1 VRAGSLD
8 RVNLQRTDPQKDWLV
23 DLNTPLLDLVF
34 KRQDDS
40 IVNGRE
46 EASRDLGAQ
55 KKDLEDKLLSIQK
68 MEAIGTMAGGIAH
81 DFNNILMGI
90 QGYIS
95 MILHDLNT
103 DHPNR
108 VKFENIQ
115 NYLTMGADL
124 TKQLLNFAQG
134 EKYEVTAINVN
145 DLLDKSAGMFGR
157 TKKEICIFKHLKE
170 DIWAVDVDGS
180 QLNQVFLNLF
190 INAAQAM
197 PGGGN
202 LSIETDNV
210 FLGEN
215 EQKPSHLTAG
225 KYVRIT
231 VTDDGTGMDEKTR
244 KRIFEPFFTTKPK
257 GIGTGLGLTS
267 AYGIIKNHGGAIEVD
282 SEPAVGTRFDIYLP
296 ATNHAPVIDQER
308 DEEILTGT
316 ETILIVDDEQINIT
330 VMKEMLEMLDYRV
343 LCAGSGQEAVAVYM
357 EKQKGVDLVILDM
370 ILPGMS
376 GGQTFDMLRQINPH
390 IPVILASGYNA
401 RGEAQKIMDNGCNE
415 FIQKPFHLQDLSK
428 KVRNVL
434 DGHT

>member
-1 VRAGSLD
+1 
-8 RVNLQRTDPQKDWLV
+8 
-23 DLNTPLLDLVF
+23 
-34 KRQDDS
+34 
-40 IVNGRE
+40 
-46 EASRDLGAQ
+46 
-55 KKDLEDKLLSIQK
+55 
-68 MEAIGTMAGGIAH
+68 
-81 DFNNILMGI
+81 
-90 QGYIS
+90 
-95 MILHDLNT
+95 
-103 DHPNR
+103 
-108 VKFENIQ
+108 
-115 NYLTMGADL
+115 
-124 TKQLLNFAQG
+124 
-134 EKYEVTAINVN
+134 
-145 DLLDKSAGMFGR
+145 
-157 TKKEICIFKHLKE
+157 
-170 DIWAVDVDGS
+170 
-180 QLNQVFLNLF
+180 
-190 INAAQAM
+190 
-197 PGGGN
+197 
-202 LSIETDNV
+202 
-210 FLGEN
+210 
-215 EQKPSHLTAG
+215 
-225 KYVRIT
+225 
-231 VTDDGTGMDEKTR
+231 MDEKTR